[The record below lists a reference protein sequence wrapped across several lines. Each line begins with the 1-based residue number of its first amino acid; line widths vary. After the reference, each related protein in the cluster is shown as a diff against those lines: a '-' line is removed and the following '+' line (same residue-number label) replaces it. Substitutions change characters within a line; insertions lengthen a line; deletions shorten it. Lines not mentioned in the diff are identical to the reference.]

1 MMDLTPTHA
10 TPSRPNVIRRR
21 WDGPL
26 AGEQLA
32 RAHREGIRLAYD
44 PAQNGWV
51 PVTAP
56 DGDDDPDVPLRAS
69 QPPLLL
75 RPWRA
80 QDLDQYHAL
89 LDDPALW
96 RYMVEEM
103 PRPFTREVAADLIA
117 ISNLGAHHEVR
128 AIATPHVAAGQVRI
142 VWISPQLAHGDAEI
156 SYWLGRPFR
165 GQGLATQ
172 AVRHMVRDALRS
184 RPGLRRIVAYVHPE
198 NAASARVLERAGF
211 VPAADRASDGWRGF
225 AVTLPTR

>member
-1 MMDLTPTHA
+1 MMDLTPTHS
-10 TPSRPNVIRRR
+10 TPSRPTTIRRR

-32 RAHREGIRLAYD
+32 RAHRDGVRLAYD

-51 PVTAP
+51 PITAP

-69 QPPLLL
+69 QPPVLL
-75 RPWRA
+75 RPWRP

-96 RYMVEEM
+96 RYMVERM
-103 PRPFTREVAADLIA
+103 PQPFTREVAADLIT
-117 ISNLGAHHEVR
+117 ISNVGAHHEVR
-128 AIATPHVAAGQVRI
+128 AIATPHGAAGQVRI
-142 VWISPQLAHGDAEI
+142 VWTGVGLAPDEAEI

-165 GQGLATQ
+165 GRGLATQ

-184 RPGLRRIVAYVHPE
+184 RAGLRRIVAYVHPD

-211 VPAADRASDGWRGF
+211 RSAAARASDGWHGF
-225 AVTLPTR
+225 EVTLPSR